1 MIVDTSAVLAILNR
15 EEDREVLAR
24 ALLGPGT
31 PRMSTATWV
40 EATRVVD
47 LRRSP
52 VASQNLDAL
61 VERAGIEFVDFTAE
75 HARIARSAHQRYGR
89 GTGHPAKLNLGDCFS
104 YALAKATD
112 EPLLFKGDDFSKT
125 DIRSAL

>member
-15 EEDREVLAR
+15 EEDREVFAR

-75 HARIARSAHQRYGR
+75 HARLARSAHQRFGR